1 MRLRFGPFT
10 LDSDT
15 RQLRREGEELHLS
28 RKAFDLLAIL
38 LEHRPGVVDIQAL
51 RERLWPGT
59 SVVDANLNNL
69 ASEIRTVLADDPQHP
84 AFLRTV
90 HRVGYAFCGVAADE
104 TSSPGPA
111 PPDRAPRFWLIG
123 KDRNVV
129 IAESRMVIGRDPECD
144 IWIDDPG
151 LSRRHAS
158 IRLVA
163 DGSQPTAV
171 IEDLKSTNGT
181 FVEGRRVTTPVPLV
195 DGDVIRIGDAQLTFR
210 TSASVSAPTRRI
222 DRPKRGTPRG

>member
-28 RKAFDLLAIL
+28 RKAFDLLVIL
-38 LEHRPGVVDIQAL
+38 LEHRPGVVDKQAL
-51 RERLWPGT
+51 RERLWPET
-59 SVVDANLNNL
+59 TVVEANLNNL

-90 HRVGYAFCGVAADE
+90 HRVGYAFCGAADE
-104 TSSPGPA
+104 ETATPPA
-111 PPDRAPRFWLIG
+111 PDRAPRFWLIG
-123 KDRNVV
+123 KDRNIV
-129 IAESRMVIGRDPECD
+129 IAETRMVIGRDPECA

-158 IRLVA
+158 IRLIA
-163 DGSQPTAV
+163 DGIHPAAV

-181 FVEGRRVTTPVPLV
+181 FVEGRRVTTPVTLV

-210 TSASVSAPTRRI
+210 TSSSVSAPTRRI
-222 DRPKRGTPRG
+222 DRPRRGTSRG